1 MVVYSLYYFPVRNLA
16 EPIRMLFHYHSQK
29 FEDIRIT
36 PEEWPKR
43 KQGDTYLYAV
53 QSTYVFRSSVW

>member
-16 EPIRMLFHYHSQK
+16 EPIRMLFHYHNQK

-36 PEEWPKR
+36 QEEWVKR
-43 KQGDTYLYAV
+43 KSGFFKISMGLSFNVTIFHV
-53 QSTYVFRSSVW
+53 